1 MAEAIISQEGNAA
14 SSDWSIAELNYTID
28 DDWVNINTDERFM
41 GIIDPVYTNYLNI
54 TYPIVFNNNR
64 EFNNFGDLYTAV
76 GNTPGNLFLCYS
88 PYGGQWIGNREISIP
103 NIAYANQ
110 LSYIVARGMSP
121 PASPIYLAAKFI
133 N

>member
-1 MAEAIISQEGNAA
+1 MAEAIISQEGNT

-76 GNTPGNLFLCYS
+76 GNTPENLFLCYS
-88 PYGGQWIGNREISIP
+88 PYGGQWIGNREVSIP
-103 NIAYANQ
+103 NIAYTDQ
-110 LSYIVARGMSP
+110 LSYIVARVTSP
-121 PASPIYLAAKFI
+121 PSSPIYLAAKFI